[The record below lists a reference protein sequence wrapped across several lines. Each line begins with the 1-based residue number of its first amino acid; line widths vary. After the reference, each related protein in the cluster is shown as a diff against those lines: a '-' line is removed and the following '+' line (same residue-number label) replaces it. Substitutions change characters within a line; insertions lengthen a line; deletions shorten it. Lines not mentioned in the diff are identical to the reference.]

1 LTEEKNDIFLWFM
14 KKCVYLQN
22 IKNNERYKQYINN
35 QHTKNIMKKVIAL
48 MSIVGLLTFANFNDV
63 KAQDVAAAEATE
75 QVTATDEAAATVAE
89 AEEAPVEETVAE
101 NDDTKSFHQ
110 MLKEKYI
117 QGGAG
122 WMTPVLLCLIFGMA
136 LIIERI
142 LYLNMAT
149 TNVKNLL
156 DGIEENAKKGDW
168 KGARELCA
176 NTRGPVASIFV
187 QGLDR
192 IDQGLDNVEKAVTSY
207 GGVQMARL
215 ENNLTWIALFIALAP
230 SFGFLGTVVGMVQA
244 FDDIETAGDI
254 SPTVV
259 AGGMKV
265 ALLTTIFGL
274 ITAIILQIFYNY
286 ILTKIESLVDQM
298 EDGSISFMD
307 ILVKYHK

>member
-1 LTEEKNDIFLWFM
+1 
-14 KKCVYLQN
+14 
-22 IKNNERYKQYINN
+22 
-35 QHTKNIMKKVIAL
+35 MKKVFAL
-48 MSIVGLLTFANFNDV
+48 MSIVGLLTFANFNNV
-63 KAQDVAAAEATE
+63 MAQDATPAEGTE
-75 QVTATDEAAATVAE
+75 QVAANDEAPAADAAVAE
-89 AEEAPVEETVAE
+89 PAAEEETVAAAPA
-101 NDDTKSFHQ
+101 DDTKSFHQ

-149 TNVKNLL
+149 TNVKKLL
-156 DGIEENAKKGDW
+156 EGIEENAKKGDW

-215 ENNLTWIALFIALAP
+215 ENNMTWIGLFIALAP

-286 ILTKIESLVDQM
+286 SRTKIESLVDQM

>member
-1 LTEEKNDIFLWFM
+1 
-14 KKCVYLQN
+14 
-22 IKNNERYKQYINN
+22 
-35 QHTKNIMKKVIAL
+35 MKKVIAL
-48 MSIVGLLTFANFNDV
+48 MSIVGLLTFANFNNV
-63 KAQDVAAAEATE
+63 MAQDATPAEGTE
-75 QVTATDEAAATVAE
+75 QVAANDEAPAADAAVAE
-89 AEEAPVEETVAE
+89 PAAEEETVAAAPA
-101 NDDTKSFHQ
+101 DDTKSFHQ

-149 TNVKNLL
+149 TNVKKLL
-156 DGIEENAKKGDW
+156 EGIEENAKKGDW

-215 ENNLTWIALFIALAP
+215 ENNMTWIGLFIALAP

>member
-1 LTEEKNDIFLWFM
+1 
-14 KKCVYLQN
+14 
-22 IKNNERYKQYINN
+22 
-35 QHTKNIMKKVIAL
+35 MKKVIAL
-48 MSIVGLLTFANFNDV
+48 MSIVGLLTFANFNGV
-63 KAQDVAAAEATE
+63 MAQQPAEAAQPATE
-75 QVTATDEAAATVAE
+75 QVDEQTADSTVAE
-89 AEEAPVEETVAE
+89 APVAE
-101 NDDTKSFHQ
+101 EPEQVTAPAEESKSFHQ
-110 MLKEKYI
+110 VLKEKYI

-122 WMTPVLLCLIFGMA
+122 WMTPVLLCLILGMA

-149 TNVKNLL
+149 TNVQKLL
-156 DGIEENAKKGDW
+156 EGIEEHVQKGDYN
-168 KGARELCA
+168 GAKELCRD
-176 NTRGPVASIFV
+176 TRGPVASIFY

-192 IDQGLDNVEKAVTSY
+192 IDEGLDNVEKAVTSY

-215 ENNLTWIALFIALAP
+215 ENNMTWIALFIALAP

-244 FDDIETAGDI
+244 FDDIEVAGDI

-274 ITAIILQIFYNY
+274 IAAIILQIFYNY
-286 ILTKIESLVDQM
+286 ILTKIESLVAQM

-307 ILVKYHK
+307 ILVKNKK

>member
-1 LTEEKNDIFLWFM
+1 
-14 KKCVYLQN
+14 
-22 IKNNERYKQYINN
+22 
-35 QHTKNIMKKVIAL
+35 MKKVIAL
-48 MSIVGLLTFANFNDV
+48 MSMFAMLTFANFNQAM
-63 KAQDVAAAEATE
+63 AQETAAADQTEQVAATNDSAATEAVAAEAPAAE
-75 QVTATDEAAATVAE
+75 ENAVAATDD
-89 AEEAPVEETVAE
+89 
-101 NDDTKSFHQ
+101 NTKSFHQ

-122 WMTPVLLCLIFGMA
+122 WMTPVLLCLILGMA

-142 LYLNMAT
+142 LYLNAAT
-149 TNVKNLL
+149 TNVKKLL
-156 DGIEENAKKGDW
+156 DGIEENAKAGNW
-168 KGARELCA
+168 AGARELCA

-192 IDQGLDNVEKAVTSY
+192 LDQGLENVEKAVTSY

-215 ENNLTWIALFIALAP
+215 ENNMTWIGLAIALAP

>member
-1 LTEEKNDIFLWFM
+1 
-14 KKCVYLQN
+14 
-22 IKNNERYKQYINN
+22 
-35 QHTKNIMKKVIAL
+35 MKKVFVL
-48 MSIVGLLTFANFNDV
+48 MSIVGLLTFANFNNV
-63 KAQDVAAAEATE
+63 MAQDATPAEGTE
-75 QVTATDEAAATVAE
+75 QVAATDEAAAPAEAVAAE
-89 AEEAPVEETVAE
+89 AEEVEETVAAAGDE
-101 NDDTKSFHQ
+101 TRSFHE

-149 TNVKNLL
+149 TNVQKLL

-168 KGARELCA
+168 NGARELCA
-176 NTRGPVASIFV
+176 NTRGPVASIFT

-192 IDQGLDNVEKAVTSY
+192 MDQGLDNVEKAVTSY

-215 ENNLTWIALFIALAP
+215 ENNLTWISLFIALAP

-244 FDDIETAGDI
+244 FDDIESAGDI

-298 EDGSISFMD
+298 EDGSIKFMD
-307 ILVKYHK
+307 ILVSYKK

>member
-1 LTEEKNDIFLWFM
+1 
-14 KKCVYLQN
+14 
-22 IKNNERYKQYINN
+22 
-35 QHTKNIMKKVIAL
+35 MKKVFAL
-48 MSIVGLLTFANFNDV
+48 MSIVGLLTFANFNNV
-63 KAQDVAAAEATE
+63 MAQDEAAAAEATE
-75 QVTATDEAAATVAE
+75 QVAATDEAPAADAVVAE
-89 AEEAPVEETVAE
+89 PAEEAVAAAPE
-101 NDDTKSFHQ
+101 DDTKSFHQ

-149 TNVKNLL
+149 TNVKKLL

-176 NTRGPVASIFV
+176 NTRGPVASIFY

-192 IDQGLDNVEKAVTSY
+192 VDQGLENVEKAVTSY

-215 ENNLTWIALFIALAP
+215 ENNMTWIGLFIALAP